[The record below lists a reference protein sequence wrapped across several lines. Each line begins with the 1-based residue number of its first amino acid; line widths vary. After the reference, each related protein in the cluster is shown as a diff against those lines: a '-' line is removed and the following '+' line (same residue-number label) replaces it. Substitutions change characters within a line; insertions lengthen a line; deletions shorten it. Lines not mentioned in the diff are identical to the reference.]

1 MSNLIYIFRPEEHPD
16 EELFEIIRD
25 REQLQKDG
33 CIGDCLM
40 RRIAQ
45 KQKNSIGSSYSVLDM
60 EGIAARAAFEIIRRK
75 FPRELFR
82 ELFSGSEEPLSFKTI
97 ETAMQKLPYR
107 WRMRWCE
114 SQACACMGCANR
126 SGKLEQLGF
135 TKQQWT
141 AWKNSLSEEEKEVY
155 RLDREKYFNESYGH
169 QL

>member
-1 MSNLIYIFRPEEHPD
+1 MTNSIYIFRAEEHPD

-45 KQKNSIGSSYSVLDM
+45 KQKNSIGGSYSVLDM

-75 FPRELFR
+75 FPREL
-82 ELFSGSEEPLSFKTI
+82 SPGSEDLPSFQAI
-97 ETAMQKLPYR
+97 ETAMRKLPYS

-114 SQACACMGCANR
+114 ARACACMGCANR
-126 SGKLEQLGF
+126 SGRLQRLGF
-135 TKQQWT
+135 TKEQWT
-141 AWKNSLSEEEKEVY
+141 AWKNSLSEEEREVY
-155 RLDREKYFNESYGH
+155 RLDREKHFNNGY

>member
-1 MSNLIYIFRPEEHPD
+1 MSDSIYIFHPEEYPD

-25 REQLQKDG
+25 REQLQENG

-45 KQKNSIGSSYSVLDM
+45 KQKNSIGGSYSVLDM

-75 FPRELFR
+75 FPREL
-82 ELFSGSEEPLSFKTI
+82 SPGSEEPLSFKAI
-97 ETAMQKLPYR
+97 EAEMRKLPYG

-114 SQACACMGCANR
+114 AQACACMGCANR
-126 SGKLEQLGF
+126 SGGLQRLGF
-135 TKQQWT
+135 IKEQWT
-141 AWKNSLSEEEKEVY
+141 AWKNSLSEKEKEAY
-155 RLDREKYFNESYGH
+155 RLDREKHFSSGY

>member
-1 MSNLIYIFRPEEHPD
+1 MSNSIYIFRPEEHPD

-25 REQLQKDG
+25 REQLLKDG

-45 KQKNSIGSSYSVLDM
+45 NERNSIGGSYPALDM

-75 FPRELFR
+75 FPRELS
-82 ELFSGSEEPLSFKTI
+82 SGNEEPLSFKAI
-97 ETAMQKLPYR
+97 EAAMQKLPHD

-114 SQACACMGCANR
+114 AQACACMGCANR

-141 AWKNSLSEEEKEVY
+141 AWKNSLSEEEKEAY
-155 RLDREKYFNESYGH
+155 RLEREKYFSKSYGH